1 MNARMAAAIAVVW
14 FVSVT
19 GAFAGPRDDALEAVA
34 KCAVIAD
41 DHARLAC
48 YDSSAPKVKDAL
60 GAPAETP
67 GAATVEQ
74 QKSWFGLPTIFGGG
88 GNGRPAQ
95 TTPKE
100 FGNERLA
107 PPPPPAPVPGQPAP
121 PPPPQ
126 VIDSITAVVSDYA
139 FNPFGRV
146 VIFLDNGQIWQQ
158 LQGDTDVA
166 HFRKRGPNS
175 VTISR
180 GLLGSYN
187 LQVNDS
193 AVMIKVKRLK

>member
-34 KCAVIAD
+34 KCAAIAD

-60 GAPAETP
+60 GVPAETP

-74 QKSWFGLPTIFGGG
+74 QKSWFGLPTIFGVG
-88 GNGRPAQ
+88 GNGRPAH

-100 FGNERLA
+100 VRNQPLP
-107 PPPPPAPVPGQPAP
+107 PPPPPAPEPGLPGP
-121 PPPPQ
+121 P
-126 VIDSITAVVSDYA
+126 
-139 FNPFGRV
+139 
-146 VIFLDNGQIWQQ
+146 
-158 LQGDTDVA
+158 
-166 HFRKRGPNS
+166 
-175 VTISR
+175 
-180 GLLGSYN
+180 
-187 LQVNDS
+187 
-193 AVMIKVKRLK
+193 